1 MDYHGSA
8 EPRGDI
14 FWVFLFVRLVLRM
27 YAANPIEGV
36 ETMERFFKLKEL
48 GTNVRTEIMAGLTT
62 FMTMAYIL
70 AVNPGILGSAGLDP
84 YGVFLATALAA
95 GIFTIAMGL
104 FVNFPVALAPG
115 MGLNAFFATTVL
127 TSKATGHP
135 ITPEMGLAAVFISG
149 IIFLILTITRI
160 RQMLIVAIPDGLK
173 HAITVGIGLFIAI
186 IGLKNSGLLTVG
198 LDAQVTD
205 VAKGQYMDLQ
215 GFETVFHLG
224 NLESTGVW
232 LTILGLAIISI
243 LMVLKVRGA
252 ILFGILITTLVGI
265 IPGVDAVNFDSLNN
279 QTWVPDF
286 SQLNFWSFDFADLLS
301 AGILTAVATF
311 TFVELFDTF
320 GTLVG
325 TANRAGF
332 FKNKE
337 EGSKRVGKAMFVDAV
352 AVSGGAMLGT
362 STITAYVESSAGI
375 AEGGRSGL
383 TAVSTGVFFL
393 LALFLAP
400 VALLIPTAATSAAL
414 IIVGVLMIQSVK
426 EIDFQDYVIA
436 IPAFLTITLM
446 PFTYNIANGIS
457 FGIVSYVLLAFVA
470 NIMGGKKYSIHWL
483 MWILFVLVIARYIF
497 VGSQG

>member
-1 MDYHGSA
+1 
-8 EPRGDI
+8 
-14 FWVFLFVRLVLRM
+14 
-27 YAANPIEGV
+27 
-36 ETMERFFKLKEL
+36 MESFFKLKEL

-70 AVNPGILGSAGLDP
+70 AVNPGILGTAGLDP

-115 MGLNAFFATTVL
+115 MGLNAFFATTVIA
-127 TSKATGHP
+127 SKATDNP
-135 ITPEMGLAAVFISG
+135 ISPSMGLAAVFISG
-149 IIFLILTITRI
+149 VIFLILTITQI
-160 RQMLIVAIPDGLK
+160 RQLLIVAIPDALK
-173 HAITVGIGLFIAI
+173 HAITVGIGLFITI
-186 IGLKNSGLLTVG
+186 IGLKNSGLLTVA
-198 LDAQVTD
+198 LDAQVTE
-205 VAKGQYMDLQ
+205 VAKGQFTDLL
-215 GFETVFHLG
+215 GFETVFHMG
-224 NLESTGVW
+224 NLENPSVYM
-232 LTILGLAIISI
+232 TIVGLAIISV

-252 ILFGILITTLVGI
+252 ILYGILLVTLLGL
-265 IPGVDAVNFDSLNN
+265 IPGIDLVNFDSLKG
-279 QTWVPDF
+279 QDWVPQMDK
-286 SQLNFWSFDFADLLS
+286 LNFWDFDFADLLTT
-301 AGILTAVATF
+301 GLLTAVATF

-332 FKNKE
+332 FKDKE
-337 EGSKRVGKAMFVDAV
+337 KGKKIVGKAMFVDAV

-362 STITAYVESSAGI
+362 STVTAYVESSAGI

-400 VALLIPTAATSAAL
+400 VALLVPSAATSAAL
-414 IIVGVLMIQSVK
+414 IIVGVLMLQSVK
-426 EIDFQDYVIA
+426 EIDFSDYVVG
-436 IPAFLTITLM
+436 IPAFLTIALM

-470 NIMGGKKYSIHWL
+470 NLAGDKKHRIHWL
-483 MWILFVLVIARYIF
+483 MWVLFFIVIARYAF

>member
-1 MDYHGSA
+1 
-8 EPRGDI
+8 
-14 FWVFLFVRLVLRM
+14 
-27 YAANPIEGV
+27 
-36 ETMERFFKLKEL
+36 MERFFKLKEL
-48 GTNVRTEIMAGLTT
+48 GSNVRTEIMAGLTT

-70 AVNPGILGSAGLDP
+70 VVNPGILSGAGLSFTS
-84 YGVFLATALAA
+84 VFLATALAA

-115 MGLNAFFATTVL
+115 MGLNAFFATTIV
-127 TSKATGHP
+127 TSKATGHE

-149 IIFLILTITRI
+149 IIFFILTVTQI
-160 RQMLIVAIPDGLK
+160 RQLLIVAIPDALK

-186 IGLKNSGLLTVG
+186 IGMKNSGLLTILSFDDG
-198 LDAQVTD
+198 STLLTM
-205 VAKGQYMDLQ
+205 GDL
-215 GFETVFHLG
+215 E
-224 NLESTGVW
+224 NPNVW
-232 LTILGLAIISI
+232 LTIVGLGIIGL

-252 ILFGILITTLVGI
+252 ILFGMIVITLIGA
-265 IPGVDAVNFDSLNN
+265 IPGVDLVDFNTLKDAS
-279 QTWVPDF
+279 WAPDF
-286 SQLNFWSFDFADLLS
+286 GELNFWDFDFADLFTTGL
-301 AGILTAVATF
+301 LTAIATF

-337 EGSKRVGKAMFVDAV
+337 EGNKKVGKAMFVDSV

-362 STITAYVESSAGI
+362 STVTAYVESSAGI

-383 TAVSTGVFFL
+383 TSVTTGAFFL
-393 LALFLAP
+393 LSLFLLPIAMLVP
-400 VALLIPTAATSAAL
+400 GPATSAAL
-414 IIVGVLMIQSVK
+414 IIVGVLMVQSVK
-426 EIDFQDYVIA
+426 EIDFTDLVIG
-436 IPAFLTITLM
+436 IPAFLTITIM

-470 NIMGGKKYSIHWL
+470 RLAGDKKHNIHWL
-483 MWILFVLVIARYIF
+483 MWVLFIIVIARYVF